1 VLRGAGEG
9 QNITACNTPSFA
21 APAVRGAESEDAV
34 IALCEREG
42 FGRVMQIAADEW
54 KRRDPVGALTIGP
67 CVGLASRAAAPGEC
81 DHLGCRHDLG
91 ECERGNPA
99 NDAPGEGAEDENA
112 LVAEVRG
119 VILAALVC
127 QQSYSADDLA
137 RALVRRGLRRAA
149 RSSSSPS
156 TTGGET

>member
-1 VLRGAGEG
+1 LHVHETVTLDGTTSVFHRCRAKDCDCREFR
-9 QNITACNTPSFA
+9 PA
-21 APAVRGAESEDAV
+21 APAVRGAESEDA
-34 IALCEREG
+34 ALVYSIGAAGSADDPTNRDVRVAASDGVFVRVSAGEQERL
-42 FGRVMQIAADEW
+42 RALAA
-54 KRRDPVGALTIGP
+54 RLS
-67 CVGLASRAAAPGEC
+67 SRAA
-81 DHLGCRHDLG
+81 
-91 ECERGNPA
+91 
-99 NDAPGEGAEDENA
+99 APGEGAEDENA